1 MTVYVDDFK
10 ASYGRM
16 RMSHM
21 LADTDD
27 ELHAMADKIG
37 VARRWHQN
45 GMSGSHYDIAQ
56 SKVALALKNGA
67 VAVTVRQMA
76 MMSKHRRQTG
86 ELGEPDPYYGT
97 GYDPSK
103 ERVVLSFEGQD
114 IELRPAEPPQ

>member
-10 ASYGRM
+10 TAYGNM

-21 LADTDD
+21 LADSDD
-27 ELHAMADKIG
+27 ELHAMADQIG

-56 SKVALALKNGA
+56 SKVALAIKAGA

-76 MMSKHRRQTG
+76 MMSRNRRRTG
-86 ELGEPDPYYGT
+86 VLGAPDPYYGT

-103 ERVVLSFEGQD
+103 ERVVLSFEGQE
-114 IELRPAEPPQ
+114 ITLSAGVTP